1 MKSSAL
7 FVYPPLVTII
17 IDSCQAMLI
26 PSTLNKC
33 QPATITPPPRY
44 KAPKRHFLPSPP
56 SRTPPRSLT
65 PQSSQGRAARVPSR
79 LETEPLVSL
88 LFPSEERSSMP
99 TPSPHF
105 RANQRPTSPL
115 SRTERIMLHRPSPSP
130 RFPHAQRRA
139 RHPYQFLF
147 PRDLKIITALGLVA
161 LTIVYSL
168 ALIQIGIATAA
179 KPCSHSGSRSK
190 LLGGTTQHTVDVTP
204 EGSVSQVFQRQQQ

>member
-7 FVYPPLVTII
+7 FVYPPLATII

-115 SRTERIMLHRPSPSP
+115 SRTERIMLRHPSPSP
-130 RFPHAQRRA
+130 RLPRAQRRA
-139 RHPYQFLF
+139 RPPHRFQF
-147 PRDLKIITALGLVA
+147 PRDLRLITALGLVA

-168 ALIQIGIATAA
+168 ALIQIGIATAT
-179 KPCSHSGSRSK
+179 KPCVRSGSESK
-190 LLGGTTQHTVDVTP
+190 LSGSIIQNTVNITL
-204 EGSVSQVFQRQQQ
+204 EGSVSQVFQRQR